1 MIQYSFPTTQPQNFK
16 KITSL
21 IESHYSILMHTENP
35 LPTIQTDIQ
44 GSLGLSSSPSGS
56 ILYIS
61 FFDSTTEYS
70 LSNSNK
76 SVVYHSKPMST
87 IPTEVE
93 IKSLLK
99 GLI

>member
-35 LPTIQTDIQ
+35 LPTLLKNIN
-44 GSLGLSSSPSGS
+44 GSLGLSTSTSGS
-56 ILYIS
+56 ILYIT
-61 FFDSTTEYS
+61 FFNSSLEYS
-70 LSNSNK
+70 LSDSNK
-76 SVVYHSKPMST
+76 SVVYQSKPMPI
-87 IPTEVE
+87 IPTESE
-93 IKSLLK
+93 IKTLIS

>member
-1 MIQYSFPTTQPQNFK
+1 MIQYSFLTTQPQNYQ
-16 KITSL
+16 KIVSL
-21 IESHYSILMHTENP
+21 IESHYSILMHTSNP
-35 LPTIQTDIQ
+35 LPTTLTDIQ
-44 GSLGLSSSPSGS
+44 GSLGLSSSPSS
-56 ILYIS
+56 SVLYIT
-61 FFDSTTEYS
+61 FFDSSTEYS

>member
-35 LPTIQTDIQ
+35 LPTILTDIQ
-44 GSLGLSSSPSGS
+44 GSLGLSSSSSGS

-70 LSNSNK
+70 LANDSK
-76 SVVYHSKPMST
+76 TIIYQSKPMSK
-87 IPTEVE
+87 IPSELE
-93 IKSLLK
+93 IKTLII

>member
-1 MIQYSFPTTQPQNFK
+1 MIQYSFSISQPQNFK

-35 LPTIQTDIQ
+35 LPTILTDIQ
-44 GSLGLSSSPSGS
+44 GSLGLSSSSSGS

-70 LSNSNK
+70 LANDSK
-76 SVVYHSKPMST
+76 TIIYQSKPMSK
-87 IPTEVE
+87 IPSELE
-93 IKSLLK
+93 IKTLII